1 MNDLTEIS
9 EKIKQLFTKQH
20 NTIYTIR
27 LVYNQYDDEVNI
39 FFEQH
44 KIGFPTKSK
53 AIGRLPGTC
62 QNQLLDIK
70 NKLQQ
75 ETKVTVMIK

>member
-1 MNDLTEIS
+1 MNELPELI
-9 EKIKQLFTKQH
+9 EKINNLFAKKR

-44 KIGFPTKSK
+44 VIGLPIKSK
-53 AIGRLPGTC
+53 PIGRLPGTY
-62 QNQLLDIK
+62 QNRFQDIK
-70 NKLQQ
+70 MLLQQ
-75 ETKVTVMIK
+75 ETHVTVLIK